1 MKKYLIIFLFIM
13 TLSMS
18 CTTQSDN
25 SISTNQMKV
34 TQIRKIYLNNAISNV
49 DNNIFN
55 ELKLKDIIGS
65 DVDKLVLVQNEVPY
79 LKTNLNTF
87 DDDLHAA
94 FRLALVEY
102 QKILFYYSNKLDF
115 PLIYP
120 DANGYYAIENAG
132 IDVLFSSYED
142 EISIEINK
150 ALDEIFAKPDKE
162 YKDLATNYNIY
173 CDSLTLLE
181 RQSLTPIDTNISVFL
196 KEFFLENVYKNI
208 LTAEKNYTYERTSFK
223 PRLITITD

>member
-1 MKKYLIIFLFIM
+1 
-13 TLSMS
+13 
-18 CTTQSDN
+18 
-25 SISTNQMKV
+25 
-34 TQIRKIYLNNAISNV
+34 
-49 DNNIFN
+49 
-55 ELKLKDIIGS
+55 
-65 DVDKLVLVQNEVPY
+65 
-79 LKTNLNTF
+79 

-102 QKILFYYSNKLDF
+102 QKILLHYSNELDF

-132 IDVLFSSYED
+132 IDVLISSYED

-181 RQSLTPIDTNISVFL
+181 RQSLTPIDTNISVLL
-196 KEFFLENVYKNI
+196 KGFFLENVYKNI
-208 LTAEKNYTYERTSFK
+208 LAEEKNYTYEKTSFK